1 MWSTECSVEC
11 SASRE
16 FAWQFW
22 TNVSNWPVIDSA
34 IEVAEIDGPFAAGA
48 KITTKPSGHPSTVS
62 EVVEV
67 EDGHRAVI
75 EIPIPGAVLKCFWG
89 YEDFGNGTRITQRMV
104 IEGNS
109 VDDYSAIEKMMEQ
122 TLPQG
127 MQRVADAIAQN
138 YK

>member
-11 SASRE
+11 AASRE

-22 TNVSNWPVIDSA
+22 TNVSNWRVIDSA
-34 IEVAEIDGPFAAGA
+34 IEAAEIDGPFAAGA
-48 KITTKPSGHPSTVS
+48 KITTKPSGQPSMVS

-67 EDGHRAVI
+67 EDGRRAVI
-75 EIPIPGAVLKCFWG
+75 EIPIPGAVLKCFWA

-122 TLPQG
+122 TLPQS
-127 MQRVADAIAQN
+127 MQRVADAIEQN